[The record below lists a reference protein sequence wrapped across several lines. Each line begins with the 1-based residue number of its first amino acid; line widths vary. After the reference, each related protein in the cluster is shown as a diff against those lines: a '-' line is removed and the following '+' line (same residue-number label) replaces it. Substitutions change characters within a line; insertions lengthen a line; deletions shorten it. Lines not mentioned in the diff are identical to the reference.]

1 MADLPKSIFPLYLS
15 VFVSVLGFAVVAP
28 IFPLYVLDMGATHL
42 MLGMII
48 SIYGAVQLLT
58 QMPAGRLSDQ
68 RGRKPVL
75 LIGLLTFTIMPLLYI
90 YASNAY
96 QLLLIRIFGGIG
108 ASMVWPVT
116 MALIVDCVDPSHRG
130 LAMGWYNA
138 SFYSAVAVG
147 PVIGSLLYGSFG
159 INAPFIFWSLF
170 AVASL
175 IMVTFV
181 VREPPVRGEVLSTNT
196 PRTPKARLI
205 VDGSMIT
212 FIICCSVV
220 MVPGIIGGFNM
231 TLLPELALSVGVGVS
246 QLGILY
252 MAYAGSNALANI
264 YFGRVADLGHRR
276 LLISGGSLGCVLGFL
291 VLGHGQ
297 GILPQLIALTILG
310 LSSGICTPA
319 ATVVVSYITSPERR
333 GEIFG
338 IFNTSRMLG
347 VVIGPIIAGLTADLG
362 GLAGAITAFLA
373 VSLLISA
380 MTLSLREI

>member
-1 MADLPKSIFPLYLS
+1 MADLPRSIFPLYLS
-15 VFVSVLGFAVVAP
+15 VFVSVLGFSLVAP
-28 IFPLYVLDMGATHL
+28 IFPLYVLDLGATHL
-42 MLGMII
+42 MLGII
-48 SIYGAVQLLT
+48 VSVYGAVQLLT
-58 QMPAGRLSDQ
+58 QMPAGRLSDL

-75 LIGLLTFTIMPLLYI
+75 LIGLLTFAIMPLLYI

-108 ASMVWPVT
+108 ASMVWPVA

-159 INAPFIFWSLF
+159 IKAPFVFWSVF
-170 AVASL
+170 AAVALL
-175 IMVTFV
+175 IVVFV
-181 VREPPVRGEVLSTNT
+181 VREPPVRSGMLSTN
-196 PRTPKARLI
+196 PRRSRLI
-205 VDGSMIT
+205 IDGSMIT

-220 MVPGIIGGFNM
+220 MLPGLIGGFNM

-246 QLGILY
+246 HLGILY
-252 MAYAGSNALANI
+252 LAYAGTNALSNI
-264 YFGRVADLGHRR
+264 YFGRAADTGHRR
-276 LLISGGSLGCVLGFL
+276 LLISGGCIGCALGFAA
-291 VLGHGQ
+291 LGHGP
-297 GILPQLIALTILG
+297 GLLPQFFAMALLG
-310 LSSGICTPA
+310 LSSGMCTPA
-319 ATVVVSYITSPERR
+319 AAVVVSDVTSPERR

-347 VVIGPIIAGLTADLG
+347 VVIGPIIAGLTADLS
-362 GLAGAITAFLA
+362 GLAGALMAFLI
-373 VSLLISA
+373 VTLMISA